1 MLPLPLVPSP
11 TDLSTRMLNA
21 LLGREAWAAE
31 RLSQHAGKSLRFN
44 IGRFRVSYTI
54 DVNGKLRASDTAV
67 VPDVTLTLPAARLSD
82 LPQILRSRD
91 LDAITQMLHVQGDAS
106 LATLV
111 SVLARDLR
119 WDVEEDMARAF
130 GDVIG
135 PRMLR
140 SVRDLFGFADAS
152 LRRASANVAEY
163 VGEEARL
170 VATQAAFDG
179 FRDDVSK
186 LLQRVGA
193 IESRAGL
200 AERQAR
206 EG

>member
-1 MLPLPLVPSP
+1 M
-11 TDLSTRMLNA
+11 STRILNA
-21 LLGREAWAAE
+21 LLGREPWAAE

-44 IGRFRVSYTI
+44 IGRFKVSYTI
-54 DVNGKLRASDTAV
+54 DVTGKLRTSDTAV
-67 VPDVTLTLPAARLSD
+67 VPDVTLTLPAERLSD

-111 SVLARDLR
+111 SQLARDLR
-119 WDVEEDMARAF
+119 WDVEEDMATAF
-130 GDVIG
+130 GDVLG

-140 SVRDLFGFADAS
+140 SARDLVGFADAS
-152 LRRASANVAEY
+152 VRRGAANVAEY

-170 VATQAAFDG
+170 VTTQAALDG
-179 FRDDVSK
+179 FRDDLSK
-186 LLQRVGA
+186 LLQRLTA
-193 IESRAGL
+193 MESRVSA
-200 AERQAR
+200 AERRAR